1 MSSNGNG
8 NGIENGNGNGNG
20 HHSHE
25 QGLRVHH
32 LANLGGLIALA
43 GLDLEPPDFLL
54 GALLSVA
61 EEARKLRAEQRA
73 QVASIGKKKLDQRAT
88 GKRAWKSWT
97 RARDLHAIT
106 LSTTQ
111 VRGIIEALGGHAPEE
126 PTRLALA
133 LSQALTEACD
143 EAD

>member
-1 MSSNGNG
+1 MSNNA
-8 NGIENGNGNGNG
+8 NAIQNGNGNG
-20 HHSHE
+20 HHSYE

-61 EEARKLRAEQRA
+61 EEARKLRAEDRA
-73 QVASIGKKKLDQRAT
+73 QVAKIGQTKLNERAT
-88 GKRAWKSWT
+88 GKRAWKSWQ
-97 RARDLHAIT
+97 RARDLHALT

-111 VRGIIEALGGHAPEE
+111 VRDIIEALGGHAPES
-126 PTRLALA
+126 PAHLVLA
-133 LSQALTEACD
+133 LSQALTEAAD
-143 EAD
+143 EAN

>member
-8 NGIENGNGNGNG
+8 NGNGNS
-20 HHSHE
+20 HSPE

-61 EEARKLRAEQRA
+61 QEASGLTTSQRA
-73 QVASIGKKKLDQRAT
+73 HVATIGRKKLDERAT
-88 GKRAWKSWT
+88 GKRAWKSWR
-97 RARDLHAIT
+97 RAQDLHAIT
-106 LSTTQ
+106 LSSGQ
-111 VRGIIEALGGHAPEE
+111 VREIIEALGGRTPEN
-126 PTRLALA
+126 PTKLVL
-133 LSQALTEACD
+133 ALTEALTEVCD
-143 EAD
+143 ETA

>member
-1 MSSNGNG
+1 MNSNGNG
-8 NGIENGNGNGNG
+8 HGNGT
-20 HHSHE
+20 HSHE

-61 EEARKLRAEQRA
+61 EEARTLRADERA
-73 QVASIGKKKLDQRAT
+73 QVAKIGQTKLNQRAT
-88 GKRAWKSWT
+88 GKRAWKSWQ
-97 RARDLHAIT
+97 RARDLHALM

-111 VRGIIEALGGHAPEE
+111 VRDIIEALGGHAPES
-126 PTRLALA
+126 PAHLVLA
-133 LSQALTEACD
+133 LSQALTEVSD
-143 EAD
+143 EAH

>member
-1 MSSNGNG
+1 MVKLTRT
-8 NGIENGNGNGNG
+8 NGNGNG
-20 HHSHE
+20 HSPE

-61 EEARKLRAEQRA
+61 RETRALTPAQREE
-73 QVASIGKKKLDQRAT
+73 VAKIGRGQLDQRAT

-97 RARDLHAIT
+97 RAQDLHALT
-106 LSTTQ
+106 LSSAQ
-111 VRGIIEALGGHAPEE
+111 VREIIAALGGQVPTE
-126 PTRLALA
+126 PTRLLLA
-133 LSQALTEACD
+133 LSAAMAEATRETD
-143 EAD
+143 

>member
-1 MSSNGNG
+1 MSGNG
-8 NGIENGNGNGNG
+8 NGIGVENGNG
-20 HHSHE
+20 HHSRE

-61 EEARKLRAEQRA
+61 QEARKLRTEQRA
-73 QVASIGKKKLDQRAT
+73 RVASIGKKKLDQRAT

-97 RARDLHAIT
+97 RAQDLHAIT

-111 VRGIIEALGGHAPEE
+111 VREIIEVLGGRVPEE

-143 EAD
+143 ETD